1 MTPLEKFAAAV
12 RIAGFGAVASE
23 YIKLGGEEAPEVW
36 DLRNTLTHLG
46 TKLAYQAQD
55 EVTVRTGL
63 GALRDLCPGVK
74 TAFNTDF
81 TAEFHAVNSLARSNT
96 KLASHGL
103 EAPLAERRLILW
115 NNMKQAAETTKDPVA
130 HLAKIAIQVWS
141 ETERSGEKT
150 ASSRD
155 EREAFAVSFASNY
168 LVDQKIAQLNLPA
181 NVKAKLASV
190 SAEAAMFD
198 LNRVVRTTGYDEH
211 GRVKSAGFMDWFRGK
226 QQPAAPQTPRLRFDI
241 NELKK
246 HMPELQHQDLPNDEA
261 IYFNHGG
268 NESFFH
274 VPAMEDQLN
283 QRGAETYYPELAGH
297 IRNSAPYDPNTL
309 ADLKSSFMDFKSAMY
324 KEALDPR
331 IIGALVGA
339 TGGGALGA
347 WDDKDNRLRGGVMG
361 ALMGAPLGA
370 VGGHV
375 YNEYAQHF
383 AQQATDAAKK
393 MTDANAALQK
403 AIGAAEM
410 LANSGQGAN
419 ALQQLTGNE
428 DAIRN
433 HFAAGNRSL
442 PLSVAQ
448 HLSPDDMQA
457 LHSALGHLNTRV
469 V

>member
-36 DLRNTLTHLG
+36 DLRSTLTHLG
-46 TKLAYQAQD
+46 TKLACQAQD

-63 GALRDLCPGVK
+63 VALRDLCPGVK

-115 NNMKQAAETTKDPVA
+115 NNMKTAAETTKDPVA

-168 LVDQKIAQLNLPA
+168 LVDQKIAQLNVPA

-198 LNRVVRTTGYDEH
+198 LNRVVGM
-211 GRVKSAGFMDWFRGK
+211 S
-226 QQPAAPQTPRLRFDI
+226 
-241 NELKK
+241 
-246 HMPELQHQDLPNDEA
+246 
-261 IYFNHGG
+261 
-268 NESFFH
+268 
-274 VPAMEDQLN
+274 
-283 QRGAETYYPELAGH
+283 
-297 IRNSAPYDPNTL
+297 
-309 ADLKSSFMDFKSAMY
+309 

-347 WDDKDNRLRGGVMG
+347 WDDKENRLRGGVMG

-375 YNEYAQHF
+375 YNEYAAHF
-383 AQQATDAAKK
+383 AQQANDAAKK

-410 LANSGQGAN
+410 LASSGQGAN

-428 DAIRN
+428 DVIRN